1 MNTGKSSQLGKH
13 GFGSLHNVTII
24 RTSCFD
30 TDFASQMKLTTLPL
44 MVKPVF
50 KNFLSIQRG
59 NFGICAHFAWQN
71 LGKYFCPPPPS
82 NPGSATG
89 RQRKMKFT
97 VVDPAAA

>member
-13 GFGSLHNVTII
+13 GFRSLHNVTII

-50 KNFLSIQRG
+50 KTFYQFKEVTSGYVLIL
-59 NFGICAHFAWQN
+59 
-71 LGKYFCPPPPS
+71 LGKILENISVPLPH
-82 NPGSATG
+82 
-89 RQRKMKFT
+89 QIL
-97 VVDPAAA
+97 DPLLEDKER